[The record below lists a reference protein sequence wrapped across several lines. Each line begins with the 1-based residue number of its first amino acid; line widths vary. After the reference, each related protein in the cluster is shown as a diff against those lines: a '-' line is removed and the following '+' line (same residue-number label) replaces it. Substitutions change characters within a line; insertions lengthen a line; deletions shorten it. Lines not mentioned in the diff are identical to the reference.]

1 LHADANAF
9 TTWSIDREQKVVAD
23 IIAGFRDIVLDGAD
37 RVDSTASTGQAA
49 CNSMSIGI
57 RINGLVK
64 APSPLF
70 LLYSQE
76 SVPHHGA
83 PPKKQANN
91 VLSTD

>member
-1 LHADANAF
+1 MHADANAF

-70 LLYSQE
+70 LLPFPSLFVRKNPYDIM
-76 SVPHHGA
+76 VP
-83 PPKKQANN
+83 PPKEA
-91 VLSTD
+91 S